1 MFYTGN
7 YLFFMIKYERNEGN
21 TMNYDLKMEEIIKN
35 TSEGSSLLLH
45 ACCAPCS
52 STVLERLGNFFNI
65 TILYYNPNITDK
77 DEYEKRLEEIKKF
90 TSSFKTKYKIEV
102 IAGRYEPREFFDIA
116 RGLEDEP
123 ERGRRCYKCYKL
135 RLEETAKIAKELNF
149 DYFTT
154 TLSLS
159 PYKDANWINEIGES
173 LQEAYN
179 INFLYSDFKKKNGYK
194 RSIELSHEFNLYRQ
208 DYCGCVYSVRDKI
221 ID

>member
-221 ID
+221 VD

>member
-1 MFYTGN
+1 
-7 YLFFMIKYERNEGN
+7 
-21 TMNYDLKMEEIIKN
+21 MNYDLKMEEIIKN

-77 DEYEKRLEEIKKF
+77 DEYEKRLEEIRKF

-116 RGLEDEP
+116 RGLENEP
-123 ERGRRCYKCYKL
+123 ERGKRCYKCYKL

-159 PYKDANWINEIGES
+159 PYKDAKWINEIGES
-173 LQEAYN
+173 LQETYN

-194 RSIELSHEFNLYRQ
+194 RSIELSREFNLYRQ